1 MTMNL
6 RATPSPEAER
16 MQSNP
21 PQARSGGWLH
31 LFQGIRPVTRAGS
44 VRDAL
49 AGFQLAAMNI
59 PQALG
64 YTKIAGMPVVAG
76 FYTLLLPLLAFAVF
90 GSSRYLVVAADSA
103 TASILAGKLATMA
116 PIASARYVALASTV
130 ALLTAG
136 FLLLAR
142 VLKLGFLADFLSQT
156 VLTGFLTGVGFQV
169 GVAVLSGMVGLEVHS
184 NRTVEQL
191 LDIFRSLPR
200 IHLPTVA
207 ISAVVVTGVFALS
220 RFAPKVPG
228 SLIVVAGAIAA
239 SANWDFAGHGIAIIG
254 PVVGGLPHLRLP
266 DVHWKDAVPLL
277 GVSVSCFV
285 MVLAQS
291 AATARFYAARHYQR
305 LDESADLVGLSAAN
319 AAAAL
324 SGTFVV
330 DGSPTQTAM
339 VESSGGQSQL
349 AQVATAIAVA
359 FVLLFLTKPLQYLPR
374 CVLGAIVF
382 FIAVRLVDLRG
393 LREIRRESPGEYA
406 LAVFTAAVVVLV
418 GVEQGILLAMALSLL
433 RIVRHSYRP
442 HTGVFVVNEGDI
454 WHVVPAVPGAVTKP
468 GLVIYR
474 FGAALF
480 YANASLFAGQIRG
493 LVGPTPSPVRWVAVD
508 AEAITNVDYT
518 AARMVRQLHKE
529 LADRGV
535 VLVFARVPLS
545 LKADL
550 DRHLLTQVIGPAQF
564 FDRIHDAVAAFAKL
578 KYSQTGTFS

>member
-1 MTMNL
+1 MTIN
-6 RATPSPEAER
+6 PEAPLLPQPDR
-16 MQSNP
+16 AQSS
-21 PQARSGGWLH
+21 PQQVRSGSWLG
-31 LFQGIRPVTRAGS
+31 LFQGIRPVTRAGAA
-44 VRDAL
+44 RDAL

-64 YTKIAGMPVVAG
+64 YTKIAGMPIVTG

-130 ALLTAG
+130 ALLTAA

-156 VLTGFLTGVGFQV
+156 VLTGFLAGVGVQV
-169 GVAVLSGMVGLEVHS
+169 GIAVLSEMVGLEVHS
-184 NRTVEQL
+184 GRTVGQL

-200 IHLPTVA
+200 IQLPTMA
-207 ISAVVVTGVFALS
+207 ISAVVVTGVFALR
-220 RFAPKVPG
+220 RFVPKAPG
-228 SLIVVAGAIAA
+228 ALIAVAGAIAA
-239 SANWDFAGHGIAIIG
+239 SAAWGFAGRGIAIIG
-254 PVVGGLPHLRLP
+254 PVVGGLPHLGLP
-266 DVHWKDAVPLL
+266 DVRWKDAIPLL

-285 MVLAQS
+285 MILAQS
-291 AATARFYAARHYQR
+291 AATARFYAGRHHQY
-305 LDESADLVGLSAAN
+305 LDEGADFVGLSAAN

-330 DGSPTQTAM
+330 NGSPTQTAM
-339 VESSGGQSQL
+339 VESTGGRSQL

-359 FVLLFLTKPLQYLPR
+359 FALLFLTKPLQYLPR

-382 FIAVRLVDLRG
+382 FIAIRLIDVRG
-393 LREIRRESPGEYA
+393 LRDIRRESPGEFA

-418 GVEQGILLAMALSLL
+418 GVEQGILLAMVLSLL

-442 HTGVFVVNEGDI
+442 HTGVLAVSQHDA
-454 WHVVPAVPGAVTKP
+454 WQLVPAVPGAVTEP
-468 GLVIYR
+468 GLVIYS

-480 YANASLFAGQIRG
+480 YANAILFAKEIRG
-493 LVGPTPSPVRWVAVD
+493 LLGTALSPVRWLIVD
-508 AEAITNVDYT
+508 AEAITNLDYT
-518 AARMVRQLHKE
+518 AARMVRELHEE
-529 LADRGV
+529 LAERGV
-535 VLVFARVPLS
+535 VFVFARAPLS

-550 DRHLLTQVIGPAQF
+550 ERHLLTQVIGRAQF

-578 KYSQTGTFS
+578 KSP

>member
-6 RATPSPEAER
+6 QAAPSPEPDR
-16 MQSNP
+16 MQSG
-21 PQARSGGWLH
+21 PQQTRNGRWLR
-31 LFQGIRPVTRAGS
+31 LFQGIRPVTRAGAA
-44 VRDAL
+44 RDAL
-49 AGFQLAAMNI
+49 AGLQLAAMNI

-64 YTKIAGMPVVAG
+64 YTKIAGMPVITG

-103 TASILAGKLATMA
+103 TASILAGKLASMA

-169 GVAVLSGMVGLEVHS
+169 GIAVLGEMVGIEVHS

-191 LDIFRSLPR
+191 LEVFRSLPR
-200 IHLPTVA
+200 IDLPTVA
-207 ISAVVVTGVFALS
+207 ISAVVVTGVFAFS

-228 SLIVVAGAIAA
+228 SLIAVAGAIAA
-239 SANWDFAGHGIAIIG
+239 STVWDFAGHGIAIIG
-254 PVVGGLPHLRLP
+254 PVVGGLPHLGLP
-266 DVHWKDAVPLL
+266 DVHWNDVVPLL

-285 MVLAQS
+285 MILAQS
-291 AATARFYAARHYQR
+291 AATARFYAGRHHQL
-305 LDESADLVGLSAAN
+305 LDESADLVGLSAAS
-319 AAAAL
+319 AAAAF

-359 FVLLFLTKPLQYLPR
+359 FVLLFLTRPLQYLPR

-382 FIAVRLVDLRG
+382 FIAVRLIDMRG
-393 LREIRRESPGEYA
+393 LQEIQRESPGEYA

-418 GVEQGILLAMALSLL
+418 GVEQGILLAMVLSLL

-442 HTGVFVVNEGDI
+442 HTGVLAVSQHDA
-454 WHVVPAVPGAVTKP
+454 WQLVPAVPGVVTEP
-468 GLVIYR
+468 GLVIYS

-480 YANASLFAGQIRG
+480 YANASLFAKEIRG
-493 LVGPTPSPVRWVAVD
+493 LVGPTPSPVRWLAVD

-518 AARMVRQLHKE
+518 AARMVRELHEE
-529 LADRGV
+529 LVDRGV
-535 VLVFARVPLS
+535 VLVFARAPLS

-564 FDRIHDAVAAFAKL
+564 FDRLHDAAAAFSKI
-578 KYSQTGTFS
+578 KGS

>member
-1 MTMNL
+1 MTMSIQ
-6 RATPSPEAER
+6 ATPSPEPDR
-16 MQSNP
+16 VQSSP
-21 PQARSGGWLH
+21 SQARSGRWLN
-31 LFQGIRPVTRAGS
+31 LFQGIRPVTRAGGA
-44 VRDAL
+44 RDAL

-59 PQALG
+59 PQVLG
-64 YTKIAGMPVVAG
+64 YAKIAGMPVVAG

-90 GSSRYLVVAADSA
+90 GSSRFLVVAADSA

-169 GVAVLSGMVGLEVHS
+169 GIAVLSGMVGLEVHS
-184 NRTVEQL
+184 NRTIGQL
-191 LDIFRSLPR
+191 LDLFRSLPI
-200 IHLPTVA
+200 IHWPTVA
-207 ISAVVVTGVFALS
+207 ISAVVVIGVFAFK
-220 RFAPKVPG
+220 RFVPKVPG
-228 SLIVVAGAIAA
+228 SLIAVAGAIAA
-239 SANWDFAGHGIAIIG
+239 SAYWDFAGHGIAIIG
-254 PVVGGLPHLRLP
+254 PVVGGLPHLGLP
-266 DVHWKDAVPLL
+266 DVHSRDVVPLL
-277 GVSVSCFV
+277 GVSASCFV
-285 MVLAQS
+285 MTLAQS
-291 AATARFYAARHYQR
+291 AATARFYAGRHHQH
-305 LDESADLVGLSAAN
+305 LDESVDLVGLSAAN

-359 FVLLFLTKPLQYLPR
+359 LVLLFLTGPLQYLPR

-382 FIAVRLVDLRG
+382 LIAIRLIDVRG
-393 LREIRRESPGEYA
+393 LRDIRRESPGEFA

-418 GVEQGILLAMALSLL
+418 GVEQGILIAMVLSLL

-442 HTGVFVVNEGDI
+442 HTGVLVVNEGEI
-454 WHVVPAVPGAVTKP
+454 WHVVPAVPGSVTKP

-474 FGAALF
+474 FGAGLF
-480 YANASLFAGQIRG
+480 YANAGLFAEQIRG
-493 LVGPTPSPVRWVAVD
+493 LVGPTLSPVRWLIVD

-518 AARMVRQLHKE
+518 AAQTVRQLHKE
-529 LADRGV
+529 LVDRGV
-535 VLVFARVPLS
+535 VLVFARASLS

-564 FDRIHDAVAAFAKL
+564 FDRIHDAAAAFAKL
-578 KYSQTGTFS
+578 KGL